1 MHEAHNFIY
10 NFPFFCIIL
19 TMVGGVAMPFIRNG
33 WIAQKINMGI
43 IAAVGGMNVAVLCQ
57 LMVDGGKTVTYMMG
71 HFPAPFGNE
80 IRFGPMEAIMALC
93 FCLVM
98 GMSILGGLK
107 DIYHD
112 VRKGKQNLY
121 FLMINLLLCS
131 LLALIYTND
140 MFTGYVFIEI
150 NTIAACAI
158 VMSKD
163 SGETI
168 VATIRYLIMSL
179 LGSGLFLMGISMLY
193 GITGHLLMVPLKDSI
208 GDLVTSGQY
217 AIPLTVIIGL
227 ISLGVA
233 IKSALYP
240 FHSWLPG
247 AHGSATTSSSAI
259 LSGLVLKGYII
270 LLIKVIYRVV
280 TPEVMAE
287 LQITNVL
294 LVFGV
299 VGMIMGSVRA
309 LKERHIKRMIAYS
322 SVAQIGYI
330 FMGIGLGST
339 VGIMAA
345 CFHILSHAFTKPM
358 LFCSAGAL
366 VDASGHNYDFKKLR
380 GSALKNPLAG
390 IAFTV
395 GGLSMIG
402 IPLMAGF
409 PSKLY
414 FSTGAIQ
421 GDWFRLGVVLTALAI
436 STVLNALYY
445 LPAIINMWTPKK
457 SQEAS
462 HGHDHGDA
470 HGAHDAHGGDAHG
483 HAEELANVEDHE
495 DEHEEVHEKPR
506 ITVSFVVSMVIFLAS
521 NFALG
526 IFYQPLMNIIEQG
539 ISVL

>member
-1 MHEAHNFIY
+1 MHHFPFVY

-19 TMVGGVAMPFIRNG
+19 TMVGGVIMPFIKSG
-33 WIAQKINMGI
+33 WLAQKINMAI
-43 IAAVGGMNVAVLCQ
+43 IAIVGGLNVALLCTI
-57 LMVDGGKTVTYMMG
+57 MANGGESVTYMMG

-80 IRFGPMEAIMALC
+80 IRFGPMEVIMAIS

-98 GMSILGGLK
+98 GMSLLGGLK

-112 VRKGKQNLY
+112 VRPGKQNLY

-140 MFTGYVFIEI
+140 IFTAYVFIEI
-150 NTIAACAI
+150 NTLTACAI

-163 SGETI
+163 SGETV

-193 GITGHLLMVPLKDSI
+193 GITGHLLMVPLEES
-208 GDLVTSGQY
+208 VRNMVASGEY
-217 AIPLTVIIGL
+217 AIPLTVIVGL
-227 ISLGVA
+227 ISLGIA

-247 AHGSATTSSSAI
+247 AHGSATTASSAI

-270 LLIKVIYRVV
+270 LLIKIVYRVI
-280 TPEVMAE
+280 TPEIMSQ

-299 VGMIMGSVRA
+299 VGMIMGSVKA

-330 FMGIGLGST
+330 FMGIGLGSNI
-339 VGIMAA
+339 GIIAS

-366 VDASGHNYDFKKLR
+366 VDASGHQYEFKKLR

-409 PSKLY
+409 PPKLY
-414 FSTGAIQ
+414 FSTGAIE
-421 GDWFRLGVVLTALAI
+421 GNWFQLGLVLAALAV

-457 SQEAS
+457 SQEPS
-462 HGHDHGDA
+462 H
-470 HGAHDAHGGDAHG
+470 GDAHG
-483 HAEELANVEDHE
+483 HAHDDAHGHADELVAAHEPE
-495 DEHEEVHEKPR
+495 DELEEIHEKPR
-506 ITVSFVVSMVIFLAS
+506 ITVSFVVSMVVFLAS

-526 IFYQPLMNIIEQG
+526 IFYQPIISIIEQG
-539 ISVL
+539 IRVL

>member
-1 MHEAHNFIY
+1 MHETIPFVY

-19 TMVGGVAMPFIRNG
+19 TMVGGVVMPFVRSG
-33 WIAQKINMGI
+33 WLAQKINMAI
-43 IAAVGGMNVAVLCQ
+43 IAIVGGMNVALLCT
-57 LMVDGGKTVTYMMG
+57 LLANGGESMTYMMG

-80 IRFGPMEAIMALC
+80 IRFGPLEAIMAIS

-112 VRKGKQNLY
+112 IRPGKQNLY

-140 MFTGYVFIEI
+140 MFTAYVFIEI
-150 NTIAACAI
+150 NTLVACAI

-179 LGSGLFLMGISMLY
+179 LGSGLFLMGLSMLY
-193 GITGHLLMVPLKDSI
+193 GITGHLLMVPLQDSI
-208 GDLVTSGQY
+208 KELVASGEY
-217 AIPLTVIIGL
+217 AIPLTVVVGL
-227 ISLGVA
+227 MALGIA

-270 LLIKVIYRVV
+270 LLIKMVYRVF
-280 TPEVMAE
+280 TPEIMAE

-299 VGMIMGSVRA
+299 VGMIMGSVKA

-339 VGIMAA
+339 VGIVAS
-345 CFHILSHAFTKPM
+345 CFHILAHAFTKPM
-358 LFCSAGAL
+358 LFCSAGGL
-366 VDASGHNYDFKKLR
+366 VDAAGHQYEFKKLR
-380 GSALKNPLAG
+380 GTALKNPLAG
-390 IAFTV
+390 IAFTI
-395 GGLSMIG
+395 GSLSMIG
-402 IPLMAGF
+402 IPLLAGF
-409 PSKLY
+409 PPKLY

-421 GDWFRLGVVLTALAI
+421 GNWFQLGVVLTALAV

-445 LPAIINMWTPKK
+445 LPAVINMWTPKK
-457 SQEAS
+457 SQETS
-462 HGHDHGDA
+462 HGDA
-470 HGAHDAHGGDAHG
+470 HGDAHDAHGDAHG
-483 HAEELANVEDHE
+483 HADELAAVEEHE
-495 DEHEEVHEKPR
+495 DEHEETHEKPR
-506 ITVSFVVSMVIFLAS
+506 ITVSFVVSMVVFIAS

-526 IFYQPLMNIIEQG
+526 IFYEPIINLIQQG